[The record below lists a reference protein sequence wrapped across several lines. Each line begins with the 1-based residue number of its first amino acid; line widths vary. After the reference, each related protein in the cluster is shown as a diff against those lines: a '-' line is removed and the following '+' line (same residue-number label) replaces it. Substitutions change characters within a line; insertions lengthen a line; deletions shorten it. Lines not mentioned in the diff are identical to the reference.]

1 MRKLTPQDINN
12 LVKKS
17 LKKVMFEKLTVKV
30 GDEIVIAP
38 NLKIRHVGNRENPGS
53 KLLYTV
59 EDIKNIDGVL
69 QLALKYYD
77 DDNPDPII
85 TTITQDEFD
94 QYELA

>member
-1 MRKLTPQDINN
+1 MRKLSPQDINSI
-12 LVKKS
+12 VRKS
-17 LKKVMFEKLTVKV
+17 LTKLVLEKLTVKV

-38 NLKIRHVGNRENPGS
+38 DLKIKHVGNRESPGS

-59 EDIKNIDGVL
+59 NGIKNIDGVM
-69 QLALKYYD
+69 QLSLRYYD
-77 DDNPDPII
+77 DDTPDPIE

>member
-17 LKKVMFEKLTVKV
+17 LKKVMLEKLTVKV